1 MPENVNID
9 LFIDEDDLLPMSA
22 LEYDEEVKLEPK
34 ETIAKRVTLSPQNEN
49 EGTGLKVLTPNKLVT
64 RLPTLLA
71 QIKLEAIQTNE
82 KMELVKY
89 CIFCTSII
97 TPPKKCRT
105 I

>member
-1 MPENVNID
+1 MPENLNID

-34 ETIAKRVTLSPQNEN
+34 ETIAKRVTLSPQNEKWRN
-49 EGTGLKVLTPNKLVT
+49 RIKSFSSKLVT

-97 TPPKKCRT
+97 KPPKKCRT

>member
-22 LEYDEEVKLEPK
+22 LEYDEEVKLE
-34 ETIAKRVTLSPQNEN
+34 
-49 EGTGLKVLTPNKLVT
+49 
-64 RLPTLLA
+64 
-71 QIKLEAIQTNE
+71 TNE

-97 TPPKKCRT
+97 KPPKKCRT